1 MIDKTMENN
10 QSTPVVLTQDGNHT
24 IHTLIDQDRI
34 NARLR
39 VLAQEINE
47 HYRHTEKLVVV
58 GLLRGS
64 FIFIADLVRL
74 LTIPVE
80 VDFMTVSSYGNAT
93 ASSGDVQILK
103 DLDTSIADFDVMLI
117 EDIIDSGNT
126 LTRVLAMLKTRHP
139 KSISV
144 CAMLDKPS
152 RRMVEVPIDWSGF
165 VIPNLFVV
173 GYGIDCAQLNRNI
186 PYIGYVITD
195 NDSSGELFSKNLTIP
210 DGTGG

>member
-1 MIDKTMENN
+1 MDKTKY
-10 QSTPVVLTQDGNHT
+10 QKPSVLTQDGVQT
-24 IHTLIDQDRI
+24 IHTLIDKDRI
-34 NARLR
+34 DARLR
-39 VLAQEINE
+39 VLAKEINE
-47 HYRHTEKLVVV
+47 HYRDTEKLVVI

-80 VDFMTVSSYGNAT
+80 VDFMTVSSYGNT
-93 ASSGDVQILK
+93 TVSSGDVQILK
-103 DLDTSIADFDVMLI
+103 DLDSSIAGYDVMLI

-126 LTRVLAMLKTRHP
+126 LTRVLAILKTRNP

-152 RRMVEVPIDWSGF
+152 RRTVEVPIDWSGF
-165 VIPNLFVV
+165 IIPNLFVV

-186 PYIGYVITD
+186 PYIGYVITND
-195 NDSSGELFSKNLTIP
+195 DSSGDLFNEKVTVE
-210 DGTGG
+210 DGNGG